1 MMTDLPLSHPYR
13 VSDLP
18 TRKPHRFTWVPDAA
32 ELAALAPRV
41 GAETLRAV
49 TLEGEFRPTGRHDVV
64 LEARLRAT
72 AVQPCIITLAP
83 VTTRIDAPVLRRYF
97 SQMPE
102 PEGDEVEM
110 PEDDSAEPLP
120 AVIDLAEVLAEAL
133 TLALPLY
140 PRAPGA
146 ELGAVQ
152 AVAPG
157 AEPLNDEKVRPFA
170 GLGALRDRLA
180 KPDKAD

>member
-1 MMTDLPLSHPYR
+1 MMTDLPLSQPYR
-13 VSDLP
+13 VADLP

-32 ELAALAPRV
+32 ALAALAPLV
-41 GAETLRAV
+41 GAQTLRAV

-72 AVQPCIITLAP
+72 AVQPCGITLAP
-83 VTTRIDAPVLRRYF
+83 VTTRIDAPVQRRYL
-97 SQMPE
+97 SEMPE

-120 AVIDLAEVLAEAL
+120 AVIDLADVLAEAL

-152 AVAPG
+152 AAAPG
-157 AEPLNDEKVRPFA
+157 VEPLTDEKVRPFA

-180 KPDKAD
+180 KPEAGD